1 MALSGSAAR
10 RYAEALIALSPNE
23 RAVAELR
30 ASLEK
35 LAPVF
40 DRVTVAGLRDPSVP
54 MKERIAALSA
64 ALAGEPATVRSLM
77 VLLLETDRIA
87 LVPPVTASLVK
98 IGALTEEQLLEFL
111 SSYFRVPAVD
121 LRNLE
126 PDATV
131 VRLLPAEVA
140 TKFLAVPLARSGRRL
155 KVALAQPSNLFA
167 LDDIKFI
174 TGFEVDA
181 VVASEGAIKKTLDRF
196 FDSAGTMADGL

>member
-35 LAPVF
+35 LGPVF

-54 MKERIAALSA
+54 MKQRIAALSA

-87 LVPPVTASLVK
+87 LVPQIALAFGDLVDRREGIAK
-98 IGALTEEQLLEFL
+98 ARIT
-111 SSYFRVPAVD
+111 
-121 LRNLE
+121 
-126 PDATV
+126 T
-131 VRLLPAEVA
+131 
-140 TKFLAVPLARSGRRL
+140 AVPLKEPEQRELVTRLERESGRKLRATFAVDPL
-155 KVALAQPSNLFA
+155 LIGGAKVQIGDHLIDSSVRAKLVALGRQL
-167 LDDIKFI
+167 
-174 TGFEVDA
+174 
-181 VVASEGAIKKTLDRF
+181 AS
-196 FDSAGTMADGL
+196 